1 MPETPKPDYEGR
13 WDYTP
18 LEMYGAF
25 WNGFS
30 EGAKW
35 VVARLNEYDGIV
47 VEWEGNKLIIRDV
60 AELVAATKGD
70 E

>member
-1 MPETPKPDYEGR
+1 MPETPKPDYDTYAER
-13 WDYTP
+13 D
-18 LEMYGAF
+18 AF
-25 WNGFS
+25 WVGFA

-35 VVARLNEYDGIV
+35 VVARLNEYDGVV
-47 VEWEGNKLIIRDV
+47 VEWEGNKLIIKEG